1 MTQEELNFLFNLM
14 VVLNETRDNEVMLGR
29 QIDRDSLFFTKIKEF
44 IEKSNVAS
52 DQIFIKASGL
62 NEVLGFVSRLKRIET
77 LHEQFNAIVAA
88 FNVLNKP
95 LEEVQIRQ
103 RLILEISSKVVDE
116 ARLAHISEQPDL
128 VQELFNFNLPESVPK
143 VGLILGYVKIHER
156 ILENNSFKFFSAKS
170 NPGPN
175 DWYQADLRALKSN
188 EPVHGS
194 FSTAYTS
201 EGFRYIPQVLPK
213 PPGTHDK

>member
-1 MTQEELNFLFNLM
+1 MNQEELSFLFNLM
-14 VVLNETRDNEVMLGR
+14 VVLNETRDQESGLGR
-29 QIDRDSLFFTKIKEF
+29 NLDRDFMFFEKIKEF
-44 IEKSNVAS
+44 IEKSNVTS
-52 DQIFIKASGL
+52 DHLFFKASEFL
-62 NEVLGFVSRLKRIET
+62 AVLGFVARLKRIET

-103 RLILEISSKVVDE
+103 RLILEISSKIVDE
-116 ARLAHISEQPDL
+116 ARIAKILDR
-128 VQELFNFNLPESVPK
+128 QELFKFDLPVTVPK
-143 VGLILGYVKIHER
+143 MDRILEYIKIHER

-170 NPGPN
+170 NPCPN

-188 EPVHGS
+188 EPVPPGHIS
-194 FSTAYTS
+194 IDFTS

-213 PPGTHDK
+213 PHDTTNE